1 MTLKTLA
8 QRKSLFSSL
17 FEQWEFHAVLKWPG

>member
-8 QRKSLFSSL
+8 QNELL
-17 FEQWEFHAVLKWPG
+17 AQTGIL